1 MRSNGRVRVFAELA
15 VDPHVEKARDL
26 RKAITPAE
34 RRLWSALR
42 SRKLNGCKFRRQHP
56 LGWFIVDLVC
66 IERRLVI
73 EVDGGQHAENPDDER
88 RTAWLE
94 AQGWRVIRFWN
105 DEVAENLDAVAE
117 RIMRCLDGTE

>member
-1 MRSNGRVRVFAELA
+1 VNPR
-15 VDPHVEKARDL
+15 VEKARDL
-26 RKAITPAE
+26 RRGITPAE

-42 SRKLNGCKFRRQHP
+42 GRSLNGCKFRRQHP
-56 LGWFIVDLVC
+56 IGCFIVDFVC
-66 IERRLVI
+66 LERRLII

-94 AQGWRVIRFWN
+94 AQGWRVLRFWN
-105 DEVAENLDAVAE
+105 DEVRENLDAVAE